1 MPRIVGVSTAV
12 PSHTI
17 RQADVKTF
25 IQSVFSDYPE
35 VGRLM
40 PVFDNAQVDERHF
53 IVGQEWFRDPHS
65 FTETNDLYIVEALRL
80 SEQVTTSV
88 AESVGVDL
96 EKIDLIIF
104 VSTTGV
110 STPSIDARL
119 FNRLKFSS
127 HLKRLPIW
135 GLGCAAGASALSRAF
150 DYTTAYPEAIV
161 LIVSIELCGLA
172 FQKTATKENIIAAAL
187 FGDGAAGCIVA
198 GDNADIPR
206 EELRA
211 PHIIG
216 SLSTTYP
223 DTLDVMG
230 WRITAAG
237 FELLLS
243 KDIPTIVTKLVKPN
257 IDELLDK
264 HRIEFSEIKHFVTH
278 PGGAKV
284 LDAYRDTLGLHDE
297 QLGHARSI
305 LRENGNMSS
314 ATVFFILNKFLR
326 SGNVGEGDYG
336 LISALGP
343 GFSSELLLI
352 RW

>member
-1 MPRIVGVSTAV
+1 
-12 PSHTI
+12 
-17 RQADVKTF
+17 
-25 IQSVFSDYPE
+25 
-35 VGRLM
+35 M

-53 IVGQEWFRDPHS
+53 VVSQEWFRNPHS
-65 FTETNDLYIVEALRL
+65 FTETNDLYITEALNL
-80 SEQVTTSV
+80 SEQVTTGV
-88 AESVGVDL
+88 AARVGIDL
-96 EKIDLIIF
+96 EQVDLIIF

-119 FNRLKFSS
+119 FNRLKFSP

-150 DYTTAYPEAIV
+150 DYTTAHPDALV

-187 FGDGAAGCIVA
+187 FGDGAAACIVA
-198 GDNADIPR
+198 GDNAKIRDQQYRCPQI
-206 EELRA
+206 L
-211 PHIIG
+211 G

-230 WRITAAG
+230 WRITAGG

-257 IDELLDK
+257 IEELLSVS
-264 HRIEFSEIKHFVTH
+264 HVEFSEIKHFVTH

-284 LDAYRDTLGLHDE
+284 LDAYRDALGLTDV
-297 QLGHARSI
+297 QLGHARAV
-305 LRENGNMSS
+305 LRQNGNMSS
-314 ATVFFILNKFLR
+314 ATVFFILDRFLHSDIIR
-326 SGNVGEGDYG
+326 EGDYG
-336 LISALGP
+336 VISALGP